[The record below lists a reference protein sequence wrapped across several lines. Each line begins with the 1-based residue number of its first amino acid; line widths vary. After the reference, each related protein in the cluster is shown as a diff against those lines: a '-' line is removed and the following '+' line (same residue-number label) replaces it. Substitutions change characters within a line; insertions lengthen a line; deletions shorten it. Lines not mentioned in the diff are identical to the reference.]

1 MASLLA
7 LLSQQTPNLQ
17 TRKGLIVTGVQN
29 DFVSPEGKLFS
40 CEGSNSSLPSF
51 VKRLHQLVP
60 TFRELGGDVIW
71 VRTEYEAD
79 REINADGDNGD
90 AVIAGPT
97 SSVLADQGSRRKA
110 GRDVRASSKRLSMTN
125 GAASEDEELFLT
137 KTSNRAP
144 CCIRDSWGADYPESV
159 KPLID
164 RSKDIQVTKTYYSAF
179 GSTSL
184 LLTLRSRLI
193 TELFLC
199 GCNTN
204 LSVFATAMDA
214 ARYGIKITLVEDC
227 LGYRKK
233 ERHDEAIRQLVNVM
247 GASVVSTAKA
257 INILQSP
264 PEEEDA
270 EESGDDEGDENEG
283 KGESDAFPHDDGLI
297 TVDSDED
304 DDGEDF
310 AIPQVRLTRLP
321 NHLLSL
327 RYRTLRSQDAAASQQ
342 TKTATEHAKSASS
355 RLPSTELGAIEGDS
369 PDNGLGEFVGGGQ
382 PDVESTFDRGAGNS
396 SIKRDPVVT
405 AGVVQAPLNA
415 EASQNLARES
425 SEKPTRKSELPWLQL
440 SLSKTPSSPQS
451 DPTPGRSSHPG
462 LSAMSS
468 ACNLPQSTV
477 DEYERMMKRTY
488 LEAAARTNHDRSTPL
503 FGEENESDSAG
514 SRIYYDLLPTAL
526 AGQIFEKINI
536 EVQWQ
541 RMHHLTGEV
550 PRLVCCQASTDSA
563 GDKPVYRHPSDQT
576 MPVEPWTPAVN
587 TVRKAAEEL
596 VGHPLNHVLIQLYRG
611 GTDFISE
618 HSDKTLDIA
627 KGSNIVNVSFGAQRK
642 MKLRTKR
649 GVQPV
654 PDSPAST
661 STRPERKGYTVT
673 MPHNSMIKMSL
684 ETNAEYLHG
693 IKPDKR
699 LLQERS
705 DAEKAYEGQRI
716 SLTFRHIATFLDK
729 DEKLIWGQGAL
740 GKTRE
745 DAQAVVNGDV
755 DESAKLVRAFAAE
768 NAASHIDWDSVY
780 GEGNNVLHLKAAEQ
794 K

>member
-40 CEGSNSSLPSF
+40 CESSNNSLPLF
-51 VKRLHQLVP
+51 VKRLHELVP

-90 AVIAGPT
+90 AVIAGPIT
-97 SSVLADQGSRRKA
+97 PVAADRGSQGKA
-110 GRDVRASSKRLSMTN
+110 GRDVTASSKRWKAN
-125 GAASEDEELFLT
+125 EAASDDEELFLT
-137 KTSNRAP
+137 RTARREP
-144 CCIRDSWGADYPESV
+144 CCIRGSWGAEYPESV

-164 RSKDIQVTKTYYSAF
+164 KSKDMQVTKTYYSVF

-184 LLTLRSRLI
+184 LLSLRSRLI
-193 TELFLC
+193 TELFVC

-233 ERHDEAIRQLVNVM
+233 ERHDEAIRQLVDVM

-257 INILQSP
+257 IDILRSP
-264 PEEEDA
+264 PEEDESDED
-270 EESGDDEGDENEG
+270 EREREG
-283 KGESDAFPHDDGLI
+283 DAFPDDDGLI
-297 TVDSDED
+297 TAESDED

-342 TKTATEHAKSASS
+342 TKTAIEPAKPASS
-355 RLPSTELGAIEGDS
+355 RRSSTELCAVRGDS
-369 PDNGLGEFVGGGQ
+369 PDNGLGGQVGGGQ
-382 PDVESTFDRGAGNS
+382 PDVESMFDRDAGDS
-396 SIKRDPVVT
+396 SIKHNPRETAEVAQVT
-405 AGVVQAPLNA
+405 LNA
-415 EASQNLARES
+415 EASQKLARES
-425 SEKPTRKSELPWLQL
+425 SEKDTRKS
-440 SLSKTPSSPQS
+440 
-451 DPTPGRSSHPG
+451 RSSHPG

-468 ACNLPQSTV
+468 ACNLSQSTV
-477 DEYERMMKRTY
+477 DEYEHVMKRAN
-488 LEAAARTNHDRSTPL
+488 LGAAGRTNQERSTPL
-503 FGEENESDSAG
+503 FGEENESDSAS
-514 SRIYYDLLPTAL
+514 SRIYYDLLPPAMADL
-526 AGQIFEKINI
+526 IFEKLNI

-550 PRLVCCQASTDSA
+550 PRLVCCQASINSA

-576 MPVEPWTPAVN
+576 MPVEPWTPTVD
-587 TVRKAAEEL
+587 TVRKAAEKL
-596 VGHPLNHVLIQLYRG
+596 VGHQLNHVLIQLYRG

-627 KGSNIVNVSFGAQRK
+627 KDSNIVNVSFGAQRK

-654 PDSPAST
+654 SDSPASS

-699 LLQERS
+699 LLHEKS
-705 DAEKAYEGQRI
+705 DAENASEGQRI

-729 DEKLIWGQGAL
+729 DQNVIWGQGAL

-745 DAQAVVNGDV
+745 DARAVVNGDA
-755 DESAKLVRAFAAE
+755 DESAKLVKAFAAE
-768 NAASHIDWDSVY
+768 NAASNVDWDSVY
-780 GEGNNVLHLKAAEQ
+780 GKGSNVLHLKASE
-794 K
+794 KE